1 MKITDLTVTI
11 FPWENIP
18 LKSYDEAVK
27 MATTKSD
34 LGLVLIKTD
43 EGLEGHGML
52 GLSVHPATLEA
63 QHVVRFLKPILMGQ
77 NPLDRERLY
86 QRLSLMR
93 HQVTTMAICA
103 VDVALW
109 DLVGKIAGLP
119 IHRLLGTFREKIP
132 VYANCADAIQ

>member
-63 QHVVRFLKPILMGQ
+63 QHIVRFLKPILMGEAVARPSTITGQ
-77 NPLDRERLY
+77 KYRAVSESYFTAVHEALAQHTTVAQALASLEQQLVRL
-86 QRLSLMR
+86 
-93 HQVTTMAICA
+93 T
-103 VDVALW
+103 
-109 DLVGKIAGLP
+109 GLKTGP
-119 IHRLLGTFREKIP
+119 PAPAKAP
-132 VYANCADAIQ
+132 